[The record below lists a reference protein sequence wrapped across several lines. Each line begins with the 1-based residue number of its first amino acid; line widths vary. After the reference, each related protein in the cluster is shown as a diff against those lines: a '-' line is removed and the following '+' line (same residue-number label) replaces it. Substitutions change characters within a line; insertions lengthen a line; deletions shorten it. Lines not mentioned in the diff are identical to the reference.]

1 VAEGTARGL
10 SLDEQSGW
18 ATASYEVMRMIAVN
32 HKPMIRLEGT
42 IAF

>member
-10 SLDEQSGW
+10 SLDERSGW
-18 ATASYEVMRMIAVN
+18 VTASYEDMKMKAVN

>member
-10 SLDEQSGW
+10 PLDERGGQPL
-18 ATASYEVMRMIAVN
+18 TMKMKTIN